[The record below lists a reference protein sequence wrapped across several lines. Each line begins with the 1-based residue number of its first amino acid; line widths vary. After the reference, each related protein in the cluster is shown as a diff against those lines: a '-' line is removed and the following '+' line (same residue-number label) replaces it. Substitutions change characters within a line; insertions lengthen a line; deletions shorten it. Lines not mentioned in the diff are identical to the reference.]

1 MMKPV
6 FNMNFINKKHNYI
19 HTTIYIYT
27 TILTQL
33 FTGVTTVQ
41 VPDRVVAQMGQKQV
55 GSVTSA
61 ERGTLVTVALA
72 GNAQGDLV
80 PPFFIFPRKR
90 FKDHFLRGGPVGC
103 ACSGNPTGWM
113 KEPDFLLYLAHFTS
127 HTRVQGVE
135 AAPPAGQSPVPP
147 VNCSN

>member
-1 MMKPV
+1 M
-6 FNMNFINKKHNYI
+6 
-19 HTTIYIYT
+19 
-27 TILTQL
+27 LTQL

-41 VPDRVVAQMGQKQV
+41 VPDCVVAQMRQKQV

-72 GNAQGDLV
+72 GNAQGDVV

-90 FKDHFLRGGPVGC
+90 FEDHFMRGGPVGC
-103 ACSGNPTGWM
+103 AGTANPTGWR

-127 HTRVQGVE
+127 HTCVQGVE
-135 AAPPAGQSPVPP
+135 AAPAAGQSPVPP
-147 VNCSN
+147 VNCSNRLLQSQRHSAAVIPSPLHPQVAANGH

>member
-1 MMKPV
+1 M
-6 FNMNFINKKHNYI
+6 
-19 HTTIYIYT
+19 
-27 TILTQL
+27 LTQL

-90 FKDHFLRGGPVGC
+90 FKDHFLDP
-103 ACSGNPTGWM
+103 
-113 KEPDFLLYLAHFTS
+113 LA
-127 HTRVQGVE
+127 VL
-135 AAPPAGQSPVPP
+135 AAATQLAG
-147 VNCSN
+147 